1 MDLTRHGPPSGKP
14 APKAVVGRVSLYL
27 RQLESLQRQG
37 LLKTSSDQLGE
48 PFGIKNAQVRKD
60 LACFGQFGRPG
71 IGYDINDLI
80 GVLRRILG
88 VDRDWPLIL
97 VGLGNLGR
105 ALLRYR
111 GFPSRRFHVVAIF
124 DNDPKKLGQTYQGV
138 TVEPLD
144 ALRKSVAAHKTSLA
158 LLCVPAESAQRVAEQ
173 MVAAGIRGILNFAPV
188 PLALPP
194 NVSVTAVDLSIQLEN
209 LAYKV
214 QGSLDDVSWA
224 G

>member
-1 MDLTRHGPPSGKP
+1 MDSSRRGHPNAKP
-14 APKAVVGRVSLYL
+14 VPKAVVGRVSLYL

-37 LLKTSSDQLGE
+37 LSKTSSDQLGE

-80 GVLRRILG
+80 VVLRRILG
-88 VDRDWPLIL
+88 VDKDWPLIL
-97 VGLGNLGR
+97 GGLGNLGR

-111 GFPSRRFHVVAIF
+111 GFQSRRFHVVAIF
-124 DNDPKKLGQTYQGV
+124 DVDPKKVGQTYHGV
-138 TVEPLD
+138 TVEPLE

-173 MVAAGIRGILNFAPV
+173 MIAAGIRGILNFAPV
-188 PLALPP
+188 PLATPP
-194 NVSVTAVDLSIQLEN
+194 HVSVTAVDLSIQLEN

-214 QGSLDDVSWA
+214 QGSIDGVSWA

>member
-1 MDLTRHGPPSGKP
+1 MDTSRNAHPQAKP

-37 LLKTSSDQLGE
+37 LTKTSSDQLGE

-60 LACFGQFGRPG
+60 LAFFGQFGRPG
-71 IGYDINDLI
+71 IGYHIDDLI
-80 GVLRRILG
+80 LVLRRILG
-88 VDRDWPLIL
+88 VDKDWPLIL

-111 GFPSRRFHVVAIF
+111 GFQSRRFHIVAIF
-124 DNDPKKLGQTYQGV
+124 DTDSRKIGQTIQGV
-138 TVEPLD
+138 TVEPLE
-144 ALRKSVAAHKTSLA
+144 ALLRSVAVHKTTLA
-158 LLCVPAESAQRVAEQ
+158 LLCVPADAAQRVAD
-173 MVAAGIRGILNFAPV
+173 MMIGAGIRGILNFAPV
-188 PLALPP
+188 PLSVPP
-194 NVSVTAVDLSIQLEN
+194 HVSVTAVDLSIQLEN

-214 QGSLDDVSWA
+214 QESVDGVSWA

>member
-1 MDLTRHGPPSGKP
+1 MDSSRYGHPNAKP

-27 RQLESLQRQG
+27 RQLEALQRQG
-37 LLKTSSDQLGE
+37 LTKTSSDQLGE

-71 IGYDINDLI
+71 VGYDINDLT

-88 VDRDWPLIL
+88 VDKDWPLIL
-97 VGLGNLGR
+97 IGLGNLGR

-111 GFPSRRFHVVAIF
+111 GFQSRRFHIVAIF
-124 DNDPKKLGQTYQGV
+124 DTDPKKVGQTFHGV
-138 TVEPLD
+138 TVESLD
-144 ALRKSVAAHKTSLA
+144 GLRKGVATHKTNLA
-158 LLCVPAESAQRVAEQ
+158 LLCVPSEVAQRVADQ
-173 MVAAGIRGILNFAPV
+173 LIAAGIRGILNFAPV
-188 PLALPP
+188 PLATPP
-194 NVSVTAVDLSIQLEN
+194 HVSVTAIDLSIQLEN

-214 QGSLDDVSWA
+214 QGSIDGVSWA